1 MSDSLI
7 PSLSDGQVGSRF
19 VTEHEIDSAR
29 ARRDEQWKAAYARL
43 GQEPPPQQQEDAVYD
58 GRSLAEKLAA
68 NRVAKQEEWEEK
80 NKLANQFRAL
90 EEDEIMFLDSIR
102 EKQEEE
108 ERIRKEMD
116 GEELKSFREAVAART
131 STTNNAPPVI
141 SPPQPASVSS
151 KPAAKPKPAVSAKK
165 DTKKSL
171 KGLIVK
177 KKAKST
183 TTTTSDKAPAANNGS
198 SPADEELPN
207 AKRRKVSTTT

>member
-7 PSLSDGQVGSRF
+7 PSLSNGQVGSRF

-141 SPPQPASVSS
+141 SPPQPAPAPS
-151 KPAAKPKPAVSAKK
+151 KPAAKPAVSAKK
-165 DTKKSL
+165 DPKKSL

-177 KKAKST
+177 KKAKPAAATPSE
-183 TTTTSDKAPAANNGS
+183 KAPAANNGS
-198 SPADEELPN
+198 SPADDELPN
-207 AKRRKVSTTT
+207 AKRRKVSTT

>member
-141 SPPQPASVSS
+141 SPPQPAPVPS
-151 KPAAKPKPAVSAKK
+151 KPAAKPAVSAKK
-165 DTKKSL
+165 DPKKSL

-177 KKAKST
+177 KKAKPAAAA
-183 TTTTSDKAPAANNGS
+183 TTSEKAPPANKGS
-198 SPADEELPN
+198 SPADDELPS
-207 AKRRKVSTTT
+207 AKRRKVSTT